1 MIVRRLPDS
10 ELELYHHGIKGQ
22 RWGVRRFQKSDGSS
36 SSKRRRGIIEQISIN
51 RRMKKLRKA
60 KTKKQAEKAKREA
73 IINSG
78 NRKAVKKI
86 QKQLTNEELDRAI
99 KRIEFNQ
106 KLNSVDPSKKAQIAM
121 FVDKYA
127 NTAKN
132 LGDYADTA
140 SKIMKAVSNAKK
152 LANGQYLAD
161 EKKKN

>member
-1 MIVRRLPDS
+1 MLVRRLSDS
-10 ELELYHHGIKGQ
+10 ELYHHGVKGQ
-22 RWGVRRFQKSDGSS
+22 RWGIRRFQNKDGTLTSAGR
-36 SSKRRRGIIEQISIN
+36 KRRGLVEQIKIN

-60 KTKKQAEKAKREA
+60 KIKKQNEKAKREE

-78 NRKAVKKI
+78 NRKAIKKI

-106 KLNSVDPSKKAQIAM
+106 KLNTIDPSKKAQVAI

-140 SKIMKAVSNAKK
+140 SKVMKAISNAKK
-152 LANGQYLAD
+152 LANGIYLSD
-161 EKKKN
+161 EKKK